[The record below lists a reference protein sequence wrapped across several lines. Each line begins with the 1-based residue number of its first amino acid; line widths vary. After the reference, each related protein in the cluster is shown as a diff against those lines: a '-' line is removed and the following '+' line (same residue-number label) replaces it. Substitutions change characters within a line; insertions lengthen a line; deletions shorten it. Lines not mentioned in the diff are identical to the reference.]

1 MKNTILLCSALA
13 AFFFNAH
20 AADFPQAKS
29 NNWHHWRGPEANG
42 ISPTAKPP
50 TKWSEKKNV
59 RWKAPIDGF
68 GTSTPI
74 IWGNKVF
81 LLTAINTGK
90 VDPSLP
96 RPEDQPKRVFDIT
109 HPNTTY
115 AGQGWVG
122 WVDFL
127 GNDRDEGEECAI
139 CLEPLSRTVKRGRT
153 RVASASP

>member
-1 MKNTILLCSALA
+1 MKNTILLCA
-13 AFFFNAH
+13 AWAGFLFNAH
-20 AADFPQAKS
+20 AADFPKAKS

-42 ISPTAKPP
+42 IALTAKPP
-50 TKWSEKKNV
+50 TKWSEEKNV
-59 RWKAPIDGF
+59 RWKAPIEGF

-115 AGQGWVG
+115 EFV
-122 WVDFL
+122 VL
-127 GNDRDEGEECAI
+127 CLDRKTGKTPVSYTHLTLPTNRE
-139 CLEPLSRTVKRGRT
+139 V
-153 RVASASP
+153 